1 MYIHGRQMNL
11 PMPYAFILNPTA
23 GSGYAKQVMQKI
35 AGMLDEWRMEYRILE
50 TTEPGNATEIARNLA
65 AQPEITTVVAVGGDG
80 TASEVAAGLSGTGKA
95 MGIIPAGTG
104 NDFIKTVRIPKDPA
118 AAMKFML
125 DRPPRPVDT
134 GSINDNFFLNVCGT
148 GFDVTVLECAEEKKK
163 NHRGLMPYFLGLLQ
177 AIRVYAPSRLQITF
191 NQREENGDYLV
202 CSIANGKIIGG
213 GIPICP
219 AAEVRDGKLDLV
231 MIRNVPRWRIPF
243 YLPGLMMAKDLTFH
257 ITEHVRTEH
266 VTIRGQGLKF
276 NIDGEIRRMDEARFK
291 IRPQSLMLIC

>member
-1 MYIHGRQMNL
+1 
-11 PMPYAFILNPTA
+11 MPYAFILNPTA
-23 GSGYAKQVMQKI
+23 GSGYAKQVMNQI
-35 AGMLDEWRMEYRILE
+35 AGMLDEWRMEYRVLE
-50 TTEPGNATEIARNLA
+50 TSCPGNATEIARELA
-65 AQPEITTVVAVGGDG
+65 IHAEISTVVAVGGDG
-80 TASEVAAGLSGTGKA
+80 TASEVAAGLAGTGKT

-134 GSINDNFFLNVCGT
+134 GSINGGFFLNVCGT

-163 NHRGLMPYFLGLLQ
+163 KYRGLMPYFLGLLK
-177 AIRVYAPSRLQITF
+177 AIRVYAPSRLEITF
-191 NQREENGDYLV
+191 DDRHEDSEYLV

-219 AAEVRDGKLDLV
+219 AADVRDGKLDLV

-243 YLPGLMMAKDLTFH
+243 YLPGLMMAKDLTFR
-257 ITEHVRTEH
+257 ITEHVRTEA

-276 NIDGEIRRMDEARFK
+276 NIDGEIRRMDEARFEV
-291 IRPQSLMLIC
+291 RPQSLMLIC

>member
-1 MYIHGRQMNL
+1 
-11 PMPYAFILNPTA
+11 MPYAFILNPTA
-23 GSGYAKQVMQKI
+23 GSGYARQVMAQI

-50 TTEPGNATEIARNLA
+50 TSGPGNATEIARELA
-65 AQPEITTVVAVGGDG
+65 TQPDITAVVAVGGDG
-80 TASEVAAGLSGTGKA
+80 TASEVAAGLAGTGKT

-104 NDFIKTVRIPKDPA
+104 NDFIKTVKIPKDPA

-134 GSINDNFFLNVCGT
+134 GSINGSFFLNVCGT

-163 NHRGLMPYFLGLLQ
+163 KYRGLMPYFLGLLQ
-177 AIRVYAPSRLQITF
+177 AIRVYAPSRLEISF
-191 NQREENGDYLV
+191 DDRHEDSEYLV

-219 AAEVRDGKLDLV
+219 AADVHDGKLDLV
-231 MIRNVPRWRIPF
+231 MIRNVPRWKIPF
-243 YLPGLMMAKDLTFH
+243 YLPGLMMAKDLTFR
-257 ITEHVRTEH
+257 ITEHVLTEA

-276 NIDGEIRRMDEARFK
+276 NIDGEIRRMDEARFEV
-291 IRPQSLMLIC
+291 RPESLMLIC